1 MRRIDATQGP
11 ILKSIL
17 VYTFPL
23 IVSIFIQSLFH
34 TIDIVVLGSMAN
46 SGAVAAVGATSSVIA
61 LTVNTFFG
69 FSGGAKILMARNIG
83 ARNKEAI
90 RNITGTSLLTS
101 VGLGT
106 LIAVLGMIFSII
118 ARVKLRRYLNNYGE
132 TRGTATVG
140 KYFSLGGL
148 IGSIVMTVLSVILVA
163 AIVMTVISG
172 VEPDIYYDIYDT
184 LYF

>member
-1 MRRIDATQGP
+1 MFCKFCGNQLDDDAKFCSKCGKLVGAETNENKKEPEPVVISDEYGNPTVSYNAPAQSYSQPTYQPYSAPVCEDDAVRDSEG
-11 ILKSIL
+11 KSIL
-17 VYTFPL
+17 VFG
-23 IVSIFIQSLFH
+23 I
-34 TIDIVVLGSMAN
+34 LG
-46 SGAVAAVGATSSVIA
+46 VAFACSVYFA
-61 LTVNTFFG
+61 F
-69 FSGGAKILMARNIG
+69 
-83 ARNKEAI
+83 
-90 RNITGTSLLTS
+90 
-101 VGLGT
+101 
-106 LIAVLGMIFSII
+106 LGMIFSII
-118 ARVKLRRYLNNYGE
+118 ARVKLKRYLNNYGE